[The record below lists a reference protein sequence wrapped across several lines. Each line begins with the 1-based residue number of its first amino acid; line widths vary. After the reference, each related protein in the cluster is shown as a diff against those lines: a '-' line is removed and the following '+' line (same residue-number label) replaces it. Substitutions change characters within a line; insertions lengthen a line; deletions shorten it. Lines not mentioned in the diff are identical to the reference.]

1 MINPAEKI
9 NKIINIIDII
19 DSPNAVLGPECDVAI
34 SSRVRI
40 ARNISEYP
48 FPIKLN
54 SEGRKKVIEDVNNAV
69 KSHKPNKTDK
79 TDKSYEF
86 IDFSALSPLETSALM
101 EKRIVSL
108 DFVKNPGEKELI
120 TDIKNGLYVM
130 VNEEDHLRIQC
141 IKPGFAI
148 YEAFEQTNNFDNI
161 ADENLV
167 YAYDENFGYLTQCP
181 TNLGTGMRVSVM
193 LHLPA
198 LTLSRQVQN
207 IAKDL
212 SKLGL
217 TIRGFYGE
225 GTEVGGDLY
234 QISNNITLGVSEE
247 QTLEK
252 IKPVVERIIELE
264 RTARSELYKTSKDFI
279 KDKIKRAYGTLKNA
293 YMISS
298 TEFLSLYSVIR
309 LGITYGIIKDIDY
322 KSLDTLLVKVMPANL
337 SLHFAKANG
346 NENGVNKSN
355 KPDKSY
361 KTNEINEPENANAE
375 NNTNNINNTN
385 NANRD
390 ILRAKYIQEAI

>member
-1 MINPAEKI
+1 MTNTSNISHTIEE
-9 NKIINIIDII
+9 IIN
-19 DSPNAVLGPECDVAI
+19 SSSAVLEPECDVAI

-40 ARNISEYP
+40 ARNINEYP

-54 SEGRKKVIEDVNNAV
+54 PEGRKKVIDIINNAV
-69 KSHKPNKTDK
+69 KSGGNSENDENNG
-79 TDKSYEF
+79 YEF
-86 IDFSALSPLETSALM
+86 INFSEISPLETGALM
-101 EKRIVSL
+101 EKRVVSL

-120 TDIKNGLYVM
+120 ADIKTGLYVM

-141 IKPGFAI
+141 IKPGFSI
-148 YEAFEQTNNFDNI
+148 NEAFDEANKFDNL

-198 LTLSRQVQN
+198 LTLSRQIQN
-207 IAKDL
+207 IAANL

-225 GTEVGGDLY
+225 GTEIGGDLY
-234 QISNNITLGVSEE
+234 QVSNNITLGISEE

-252 IKPVVERIIELE
+252 LKPVVEKIIELE
-264 RTARSELYKTSKDFI
+264 RVSRNELYKTSKEYI
-279 KDKIKRAYGTLKNA
+279 TDKVKRAYGTIKNA

-298 TEFLSLYSVIR
+298 AEFLTLYSTIR
-309 LGITYGIIKDIDY
+309 LGINYGIISDIDY

-337 SLHFAKANG
+337 SLSFARAGESKEVG
-346 NENGVNKSN
+346 ESGKSGQENS
-355 KPDKSY
+355 D
-361 KTNEINEPENANAE
+361 NAE
-375 NNTNNINNTN
+375 SV
-385 NANRD
+385 NRD
-390 ILRAKYIQEAI
+390 ILRAKYIQEVFKS